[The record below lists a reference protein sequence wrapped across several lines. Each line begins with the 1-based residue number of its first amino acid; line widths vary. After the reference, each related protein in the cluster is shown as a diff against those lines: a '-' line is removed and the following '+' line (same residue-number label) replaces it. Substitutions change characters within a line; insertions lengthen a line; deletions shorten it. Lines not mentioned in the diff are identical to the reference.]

1 MSTRTNKDSKI
12 NPIHGEDFD
21 VEIYQ
26 KSIIA
31 KLLQCKDEESQG
43 EIIDELTYA
52 TTCNKNGW
60 SSIKIPFSK
69 EEDIKVGAKFYYEND
84 MMAMKCDVRLMTVT
98 YIRSGIVFY
107 TDDKDDSERSFPI
120 GCFFASRLEP
130 EEYTT
135 PKGYPS
141 KWYKFESFYGK
152 TKIVYND

>member
-26 KSIIA
+26 KSVIK
-31 KLLQCKDEESQG
+31 KLLQCKDEESQSK
-43 EIIDELTYA
+43 IIDELTYA
-52 TTCNKNGW
+52 TSCNKNGW
-60 SSIKIPFSK
+60 ASIKIPFSK
-69 EEDIKVGAKFYYEND
+69 EEDITVGSKFYYEND
-84 MMAMKCDVRLMTVT
+84 MMGMKCDIRLMTIT

-130 EEYTT
+130 EEYT
-135 PKGYPS
+135 PPAGYPS

-152 TKIVYND
+152 TKILYNE